1 MKTSTAKAS
10 KTPRKPRAAAAPPA
24 PGPVKHGPSSS
35 DRVAKA
41 VTNSILTGR
50 WFPGQRLIEGDLAR
64 DLEVSR
70 GTVREAF
77 KRLAAER
84 VIALTPHRGAYV
96 RVLTR
101 EEALELLQVLT
112 VLYGLAATLAADAI
126 GKGDNRQ
133 RLAAAFARLRDDG
146 PKSDRVIH
154 TIDRGSFYDVF
165 LEVAGNRELI
175 RINPAAPTQILRMQ
189 VHPYL
194 SPADL
199 DALFADYQVLF
210 DAIMDGDGKKAKRTI
225 EIHTRRRGEQIERM
239 PAQAFSSGWV
249 GV

>member
-1 MKTSTAKAS
+1 MKTIAGRAKAEKS
-10 KTPRKPRAAAAPPA
+10 AVRR
-24 PGPVKHGPSSS
+24 PGEATEYAPSSS
-35 DRVAKA
+35 DRVARA

-64 DLEVSR
+64 DLKVSR

-101 EEALELLQVLT
+101 EEALELLEVLT
-112 VLYGLAATLAADAI
+112 VMYGLAAELAAARIDQ
-126 GKGDNRQ
+126 GDNRK
-133 RLAAAFARLRDDG
+133 RLAAAYERLRDDG
-146 PKSDRVIH
+146 PKSDRIIH

-165 LEVAGNRELI
+165 LDVAGNRELI
-175 RINPAAPTQILRMQ
+175 RMNPAAPTQILRMQ

-194 SPADL
+194 TSADL
-199 DALFADYQVLF
+199 EKLFSDYKLLF
-210 DAIMDGDGKKAKRTI
+210 DAILAGDGKKAKRMI
-225 EIHTRRRGEQIERM
+225 EVHTRRRGQQMRRLPPE
-239 PAQAFSSGWV
+239 AFSSGW
-249 GV
+249 G

>member
-1 MKTSTAKAS
+1 MVKSVSRTATKAAKPAAKAAS
-10 KTPRKPRAAAAPPA
+10 KV
-24 PGPVKHGPSSS
+24 GEHGPSSS

-41 VTNSILTGR
+41 VTNSILSGR

-64 DLEVSR
+64 DLKVSR

-101 EEALELLQVLT
+101 EEALELLEVLT
-112 VLYGLAATLAADAI
+112 VLYGLAATLAAEKIDQ
-126 GKGDNRQ
+126 GDNRK
-133 RLAAAFARLRDDG
+133 RLTAAYERLRDDG
-146 PKSDRVIH
+146 PKSDRIIH

-165 LEVAGNRELI
+165 LDVAGNRELI
-175 RINPAAPTQILRMQ
+175 RMNPAAPTQILRMQ

-194 SPADL
+194 TTADL
-199 DALFADYQVLF
+199 EILFSDYSVLF
-210 DAIMDGDGKKAKRTI
+210 DAIVSGDGKKAKRMI
-225 EIHTRRRGEQIERM
+225 ELHTRRRGQQMRRLPPE
-239 PAQAFSSGWV
+239 AFASGWSHT
-249 GV
+249 G